1 MCEAWA
7 VLRQGR
13 TELIKQRGAMVT
25 DADPDAVAFRDLIA
39 EDLTGRA
46 EVAAKASAVL
56 N

>member
-1 MCEAWA
+1 
-7 VLRQGR
+7 
-13 TELIKQRGAMVT
+13 MVAT

-46 EVAAKASAVL
+46 EIAAKAFAVL